1 MVGARVRPGNQL
13 GIRRAPPQ
21 RDGAAPTSATP
32 EPAGAPARLLIVT
45 GIYPP
50 DVGGPATHAKDLF
63 DELTERGHVVRV
75 VTLWDGRTL
84 DARGP
89 VARFPRRRSPVRRSI
104 ALTRWIARY
113 AGRFDAIYATGLHTE
128 AVLGGRIAGVPVVV
142 KVVGDPVWERGRRR
156 GWTREGFDA
165 FESHRPRRPALRVL
179 AWIRDATLRH
189 AAAISAPNAQLATL
203 IDRWLG
209 GPSGTVVIENGVRTD
224 ELGRRAAAVQREG
237 FRAAFVGRLVAHKQV
252 DRIVEAIA
260 RAPGW
265 HLDVVGDGPERA
277 LLRSRAA
284 ALGVAERVTF
294 HGGVPHERVAR
305 LLAAA
310 DALVLASDYE
320 GLPHVVLEALAVGT
334 PVVAPVVGGVGDV
347 VEDGVS
353 GFLVSAPDAGALARA
368 FGAWNDDTTLGPR
381 LCAGALAAGKRWTF
395 DRTTDE
401 VLHLVEDVCRRGEL
415 VFCGKTRVPSTDDPT
430 GRSRIESVTRHVD
443 ASIVGVGRSSW
454 RWRGRTRVVAFP
466 SLRPAMLGGAVFY
479 PFATA
484 LATLLASGRRPA
496 MLVCQS
502 PYEGAAAQ
510 LWRRMIPRSLRPSI
524 VVEVHGDWR
533 TATRLYGSRWR
544 RLLSAPA
551 DAIAA
556 WSLTRADVVRVIGGY
571 TEGLVRAAGFDG
583 PVERFV
589 AFSGGLASFLR
600 VPTLPVPQRPRVLFA
615 GVLEPYKGVDVLLR
629 AWRRVIAERSDA
641 ELVLAGDG
649 TSARELRSAARDL
662 GASVRFVGHVERDRL
677 RVLIDDASFVVLPS
691 RSEGLGRI
699 VLEAYARNRAVV
711 GTNVGGIPEL
721 VQPGWTGDLSEP
733 GDPDA
738 LAEAILRL
746 FSDRSRTAEMGED
759 AGAWI
764 RGQALE
770 EDFERGIAR
779 LAKRAAR

>member
-1 MVGARVRPGNQL
+1 MRPGNQL
-13 GIRRAPPQ
+13 GIRRAPPDEG
-21 RDGAAPTSATP
+21 RATLASPLP
-32 EPAGAPARLLIVT
+32 EPAEAAARLLIVT
-45 GIYPP
+45 GIFPP

-84 DARGP
+84 DARGR
-89 VARFPRRRSPVRRSI
+89 VARFPRRWSPVRRSV
-104 ALTRWIARY
+104 AVTRWIARY

-128 AVLGGRIAGVPVVV
+128 AVIGGRIAGVPVVV

-165 FESHRPRRPALRVL
+165 FESHRPRHPALRLL
-179 AWIRDATLRH
+179 AWMRDATLRH
-189 AAAISAPNAQLATL
+189 AAAITAPNVQLAAL

-209 GPSGTVVIENGVRTD
+209 GPSGTAVIENGVRTD
-224 ELGRRAAAVQREG
+224 ELGRRAAAVERGG

-252 DRIVEAIA
+252 DRVLEAIA
-260 RAPGW
+260 RSPGW
-265 HLDVVGDGPERA
+265 ELDVVGDGPERA
-277 LLRSRAA
+277 RLESRAA
-284 ALGVAERVTF
+284 GLGVGERVTF
-294 HGGVPHERVAR
+294 HGDVPHERVAR
-305 LLAAA
+305 VLAAA

-353 GFLVSAPDAGALARA
+353 GLLLPSSDAGALARA
-368 FGAWNDDTTLGPR
+368 LSAWNDDASLGPR
-381 LCAGALAAGKRWTF
+381 LSAGAFAVGTRWTF
-395 DRTTDE
+395 DRTADE
-401 VLHLVEDVCRRGEL
+401 VLSLVEDVRHRGEL
-415 VFCGKTRVPSTDDPT
+415 VFCGKTRVPSSDDAT
-430 GRSRIESVTRHVD
+430 GRSRIESITRHVD
-443 ASIVGVGRSSW
+443 ASVVGEGRSSW
-454 RWRGRTRVVAFP
+454 RWRGRTRVVTFP

-502 PYEGAAAQ
+502 PYEGAAAEV
-510 LWRRMIPRSLRPSI
+510 WRALIPRSLRPSI

-544 RLLSAPA
+544 RLLSVPA
-551 DAIAA
+551 DAVAA
-556 WSLTRADVVRVIGGY
+556 RAVRGADVVRVIGDY
-571 TEGLVRAAGFDG
+571 TERLVRAAGFEG

-589 AFSGGLASFLR
+589 AFSGGLASFLGAPT
-600 VPTLPVPQRPRVLFA
+600 VPASGRPRALFA
-615 GVLEPYKGVDVLLR
+615 GVLEPYKGVDVLLQ
-629 AWRRVIAERSDA
+629 AWRRVIAERPDA
-641 ELVLAGDG
+641 ELVIAGDG
-649 TSARELRSAARDL
+649 THARELRAAASEL
-662 GASVRFVGHVERDRL
+662 GRSLRFVGHVERDRL
-677 RVLIDDASFVVLPS
+677 RALIDDASFLVLPS

-699 VLEAYARNRAVV
+699 VLEAYARNRPVL

-721 VQPGWTGDLSEP
+721 VQPGWTGDLVEP
-733 GDPDA
+733 GDPGA
-738 LAEAILRL
+738 LAEAMLRL
-746 FSDRSRTAEMGED
+746 LAEPARTAEMGED
-759 AGAWI
+759 AGVWI

-779 LAKRAAR
+779 LAERAAR